1 MTMLLIDYQAY
12 VEPIPD
18 RETAA
23 EVFDDVASMIRQ
35 TGGTGQAIWIR
46 PRGDGEDI
54 SPRAFSQGYA
64 GNGDGLRVEIDV
76 EAGRAAVTWLL
87 DGTIAVEHPPGEPLT
102 VMWSADDAPITLS
115 GSRVRVSAA
124 TARRLVLEYVTTGS
138 RPTAGV
144 TWEPII

>member
-12 VEPIPD
+12 AEPIPD
-18 RETAA
+18 PETAA

-35 TGGTGQAIWIR
+35 TGRAAQAIWVR
-46 PRGDGEDI
+46 PRADGEDV
-54 SPRAFSQGYA
+54 SPGALTEGYG

-76 EAGRAAVTWLL
+76 EEDRAAVTWLP
-87 DGTIAVEHPPGEPLT
+87 DGTIAVERPPGAPLT
-102 VMWSADDAPITLS
+102 LMWSADAAPITLA

-124 TARRLVLEYVTTGS
+124 TARRLVLEYVATGARPTTGI
-138 RPTAGV
+138 